1 MKRNWM
7 IAVLVGG
14 LIVAGVARAEDEKE
28 GKEEKVAVSALPAA
42 VKDTLT
48 KESFGATLPENVD
61 KQTDEGKTIYEADVV
76 IGGKNYEIKI
86 AEDGSLLDKK
96 IDQEDAKKGEN
107 KEEKDEKEKK

>member
-14 LIVAGVARAEDEKE
+14 LITAGVVRAEDEKE
-28 GKEEKVAVSALPAA
+28 GKEEKVAVATLPAA

-61 KQTDEGKTIYEADVV
+61 KQAEDGKTLYEADVK
-76 IGGKNYEIKI
+76 IDGKNYEIKI
-86 AEDGSLLDKK
+86 AEDGSLLSKK
-96 IDQEDAKKGEN
+96 LDQEDEKKGEE
-107 KEEKDEKEKK
+107 KEEKEKK